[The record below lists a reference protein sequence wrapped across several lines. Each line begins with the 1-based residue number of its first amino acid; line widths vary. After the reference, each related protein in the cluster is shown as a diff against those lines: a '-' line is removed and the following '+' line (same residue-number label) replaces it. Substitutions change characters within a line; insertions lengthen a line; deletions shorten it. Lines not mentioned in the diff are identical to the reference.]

1 MLEDFVIA
9 IRLIGVKPRV
19 SRQVQVSG
27 ELGLRRFHQVV
38 QAVMGWEDTGLHLW
52 RGPYDDFGDLRQ
64 FVPPGPEDERKATVA
79 DLFNMVGDTATYV
92 YDFDA
97 KWTHELLLV
106 DFAEPKRFPILLDGT
121 GACPP
126 EGIGGA
132 HVYEEFKRDEY
143 APPPL
148 MKRMVASGRLGLD
161 GTQLTAMGGP
171 ALKIRQ
177 RMAHNGTAVATM
189 ASRSAASPVSTS

>member
-79 DLFNMVGDTATYV
+79 DLFNLVGDTATYV
-92 YDFDA
+92 YDIRCTVDA
-97 KWTHELLLV
+97 
-106 DFAEPKRFPILLDGT
+106 
-121 GACPP
+121 
-126 EGIGGA
+126 
-132 HVYEEFKRDEY
+132 
-143 APPPL
+143 
-148 MKRMVASGRLGLD
+148 
-161 GTQLTAMGGP
+161 
-171 ALKIRQ
+171 
-177 RMAHNGTAVATM
+177 
-189 ASRSAASPVSTS
+189 

>member
-9 IRLIGVKPRV
+9 IRLVGVKPRV

-52 RGPYDDFGDLRQ
+52 RGPCDDFGDRRQ

-79 DLFNMVGDTATYV
+79 DLFNMVGDTAIYV
-92 YDFDA
+92 YDFDTQ
-97 KWTHELLLV
+97 WTHELLLV

-126 EGIGGA
+126 EGI
-132 HVYEEFKRDEY
+132 
-143 APPPL
+143 
-148 MKRMVASGRLGLD
+148 
-161 GTQLTAMGGP
+161 
-171 ALKIRQ
+171 
-177 RMAHNGTAVATM
+177 AVANVYQELHR
-189 ASRSAASPVSTS
+189 ALNAPSHPIFGSHRQLLRHVHGSNPQQLRLPAA

>member
-52 RGPYDDFGDLRQ
+52 RGACDDFGDLRQ

-97 KWTHELLLV
+97 HWTHELLLV
-106 DFAEPKRFPILLDGT
+106 DFAEPKRFPILLYGT

-132 HVYEEFKRDEY
+132 HVFVEFNR
-143 APPPL
+143 A
-148 MKRMVASGRLGLD
+148 MKERSHCDSAGYVNCTR
-161 GTQLTAMGGP
+161 
-171 ALKIRQ
+171 K
-177 RMAHNGTAVATM
+177 AHD
-189 ASRSAASPVSTS
+189 